1 MKRKDHASSLWE
13 LLLAV
18 FSAVSLVSWAA
29 EEAMAI
35 VPSAGVYAGVYAE
48 ILPIVSLAL
57 DACVLGIGMAVLLI
71 RSPKN
76 WASNP
81 ILDILSSA
89 PVIVLA
95 SAPAVYARLEGTVA
109 LLPSLL
115 LAARSL
121 RILRLHRVLPG
132 SNPALLSTLA
142 VCEVFRSVAGSL
154 VSDALR
160 FQAALRLMLIPE
172 SLILLAAAI
181 LGSSGALRRKAAR
194 EAGDD
199 EREAQVGQEELAG
212 LLGKRSSW

>member
-1 MKRKDHASSLWE
+1 MKRKDHESSVLE
-13 LLLAV
+13 ILLAV

-35 VPSAGVYAGVYAE
+35 VPFPGAYADVYAAV
-48 ILPIVSLAL
+48 LPIASLAL
-57 DACVLGIGMAVLLI
+57 DACVLGIGIAVLLL

-76 WASNP
+76 QAPHP

-89 PVIVLA
+89 PVIILA
-95 SAPAVYARLEGTVA
+95 SAPAVYARLEGTAV

-121 RILRLHRVLPG
+121 RILRLRRVLPG
-132 SNPALLSTLA
+132 SNPALLATLA
-142 VCEVFRSVAGSL
+142 VCELFRSVAGSFIA
-154 VSDALR
+154 DAR
-160 FQAALRLMLIPE
+160 QFQAALRLMLIPE
-172 SLILLAAAI
+172 SLLLLAAAI

-194 EAGDD
+194 EAEDE
-199 EREAQVGQEELAG
+199 EREALVGQEELAG